1 MQVEESL
8 GIIAEMWAPALR
20 TMAAAILCRGHT
32 CLDLLLFEAKKRREE
47 DRAALLV
54 QGDVRETA
62 SGRGFIMLG
71 SGVLIDFVL
80 G

>member
-1 MQVEESL
+1 
-8 GIIAEMWAPALR
+8 
-20 TMAAAILCRGHT
+20 MAAAILCRGHT

-47 DRAALLV
+47 DRAAVLV
-54 QGDVRETA
+54 QDDVRETA

-71 SGVLIDFVL
+71 SGVLIGIAL